1 MLRRKGSGRAI
12 RASRPT
18 ATVVPEKTTARPA
31 VPMAAHTASSFSSPF
46 SRSSRQRT
54 TISSA

>member
-1 MLRRKGSGRAI
+1 MLRRNGSGSATS
-12 RASRPT
+12 ASRPT

-31 VPMAAHTASSFSSPF
+31 VAIAGATASSLSRPF

-54 TISSA
+54 TMISA